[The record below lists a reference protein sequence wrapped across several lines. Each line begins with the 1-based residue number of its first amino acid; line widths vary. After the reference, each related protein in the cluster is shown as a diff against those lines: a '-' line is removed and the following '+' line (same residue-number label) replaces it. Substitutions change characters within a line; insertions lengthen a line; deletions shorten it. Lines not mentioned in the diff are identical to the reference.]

1 MNEAHHDP
9 QSSQSNPA
17 AATEAAEAAER
28 AEVVR
33 ANQAEG
39 RLVPEAIQ
47 AADIDH
53 RATDAKALAEGGMAA
68 RARGV
73 DWVRPTDLLARG
85 SGHAARTAID
95 FHAHLAEQARTGIR
109 AGASRLGERARRL
122 PPVTAFGRG
131 TAGRPGAERDAVGMS

>member
-1 MNEAHHDP
+1 MNESHYDAHTP
-9 QSSQSNPA
+9 RTA
-17 AATEAAEAAER
+17 AVEDSERAEAAR
-28 AEVVR
+28 AE
-33 ANQAEG
+33 QTAEG
-39 RLVPEAIQ
+39 WLVPEAIQ

-53 RATDAKALAEGGMAA
+53 RTSDAQALAKGGVSA

-73 DWVRPTDLLARG
+73 DWVRPSDLLARG

-95 FHAHLAEQARTGIR
+95 FHAHLAEQARTGLR

-131 TAGRPGAERDAVGMS
+131 QVGRSGAERDAVGMS